1 MSRHQSFAS
10 SLRRWRRHRG
20 LSQLDLAGPTEIS
33 QRHLSFMEL
42 GRASPSRDMVMRLAT
57 ALDVPL
63 RQHNALLI
71 SAGFAPVWRQTDL
84 AAPELGQIRSAL
96 DYMLAQQ
103 EPFPAV
109 AVDRHW
115 NLLEQFER
123 GTPGRIP
130 GRTIGADTPIN
141 LADAL
146 VSPGVLRPYLLNW
159 ADVVRYFV
167 RSVEA
172 DAAADGT
179 PETAA
184 LHERLLA
191 YEGVRAAVKPRQSS
205 SRSRRCLRCISAKAT
220 SACDCSRP
228 SRRWGRLR
236 TSRCR
241 NFGSNAFSRRIVLVL
256 LLASGSRADRLAA
269 AFHRAFSVVE
279 LRRHLEAIALGLVVI
294 DPQLRFFFGQRVRDL
309 LHRGQCLVLVE
320 VDGRNA
326 AVVPIAL

>member
-10 SLRRWRRHRG
+10 SLRWWRQHRG
-20 LSQLDLAGPTEIS
+20 LSQLDLAGRTEIS

-42 GRASPSRDMVMRLAT
+42 GRASPSRDMVMRLAA

-96 DYMLAQQ
+96 DYMMAQQ

-115 NLLEQFER
+115 NLLR
-123 GTPGRIP
+123 SNS
-130 GRTIGADTPIN
+130 GAVRLVEFLVGPLAPDTPIN

-146 VSPGVLRPYLLNW
+146 VSPGVLRPYLQNW

-191 YEGVRAAVKPRQSS
+191 YEGVRAAVNAAPTELAITPVLPMHFRKGNIS
-205 SRSRRCLRCISAKAT
+205 LRLFTTIAT
-220 SACDCSRP
+220 LGTPQDIT
-228 SRRWGRLR
+228 LQ
-236 TSRCR
+236 
-241 NFGSNAFSRRIVLVL
+241 
-256 LLASGSRADRLAA
+256 
-269 AFHRAFSVVE
+269 E
-279 LRRHLEAIALGLVVI
+279 LRVECFFPMDEETAGVLRGWLAESQSMP
-294 DPQLRFFFGQRVRDL
+294 PQQTVTGSSQS
-309 LHRGQCLVLVE
+309 
-320 VDGRNA
+320 
-326 AVVPIAL
+326 